1 MKKELLS
8 ADFGQS
14 AGVIRRLN
22 GGNLGPMLSN
32 GYSNGGKFIEEFAEL
47 EIPITRL
54 HDAPLG
60 NKGMR
65 LVDIQHIFGN
75 WKADAQNPDNYY
87 FIQTDDYLR
96 TIRAGGSDI
105 LFRLGTSIEH
115 SLNNYFAFPPDDYE
129 KWTDIC
135 INIIRHY
142 NEGWNNGFSWD
153 IRYWEIWNE
162 PDVVKKMWNSSI
174 EEYSRFYE
182 VAARRIKARFPNIK
196 IGGPV
201 LARVRPGSNDENARI
216 FLGYC
221 RDHQVPLD
229 FFSWHRYAGDL
240 DEIISEP
247 AGVRALLDEY
257 GFPDAE
263 LHLTEWHYWF
273 KGFTKEA
280 YCDMID
286 GIPGI
291 NAAVFATALLTA
303 WQDSPLTMG
312 YHYTI
317 GELSNAW
324 GAWSYGEPLKLF
336 YTLKTFTRIARCRER
351 VKTETGNH
359 NCQILAGIGESGKR
373 SVLISDFK
381 SGADTLELHLR
392 GAENARFHLVR
403 IDFDHDW
410 AESECSA
417 GADGTLILPGTD
429 PGKSQVFLL
438 EEL

>member
-1 MKKELLS
+1 
-8 ADFGQS
+8 
-14 AGVIRRLN
+14 
-22 GGNLGPMLSN
+22 
-32 GYSNGGKFIEEFAEL
+32 
-47 EIPITRL
+47 
-54 HDAPLG
+54 
-60 NKGMR
+60 
-65 LVDIQHIFGN
+65 
-75 WKADAQNPDNYY
+75 
-87 FIQTDDYLR
+87 
-96 TIRAGGSDI
+96 
-105 LFRLGTSIEH
+105 
-115 SLNNYFAFPPDDYE
+115 
-129 KWTDIC
+129 
-135 INIIRHY
+135 
-142 NEGWNNGFSWD
+142 
-153 IRYWEIWNE
+153 
-162 PDVVKKMWNSSI
+162 
-174 EEYSRFYE
+174 
-182 VAARRIKARFPNIK
+182 
-196 IGGPV
+196 
-201 LARVRPGSNDENARI
+201 
-216 FLGYC
+216 
-221 RDHQVPLD
+221 
-229 FFSWHRYAGDL
+229 
-240 DEIISEP
+240 
-247 AGVRALLDEY
+247 
-257 GFPDAE
+257 
-263 LHLTEWHYWF
+263 
-273 KGFTKEA
+273 
-280 YCDMID
+280 MID